1 MIRSVRHRKNRL
13 LDARDTQRM
22 LRISADTLVHLMC
35 HGQLFNNTF
44 YGVTPWFRIRDV
56 KALRRKRRGR

>member
-1 MIRSVRHRKNRL
+1 VIKSIRHRKYRM
-13 LDARDTQRM
+13 LDARDTQKM

-35 HGQLFNNTF
+35 NGQLYNTTF
-44 YGVTPWFRIRDV
+44 FGVEPWFRLRDV